1 MRSKG
6 ILLALF
12 GGLLASQTTV
22 IFSHIK
28 SAPAS
33 SQTTVFF
40 SDNKSAPATGY
51 SEPNKTIWICCQ
63 NLSGRFWGSW
73 QVGGRACS

>member
-12 GGLLASQTTV
+12 SGLLASQTTV

-40 SDNKSAPATGY
+40 SCNKLAPANMH
-51 SEPNKTIWICCQ
+51 SQPDRVVEI
-63 NLSGRFWGSW
+63 
-73 QVGGRACS
+73 